1 MALMLTKECAM
12 QLTIPDAVL
21 ARIVQHRPHLAAI
34 AANVRAGVVPEK
46 ALAVA
51 YLAGET
57 AFSATDTLHL
67 AQVAYGG
74 PWGGAW
80 DTTAMAAARAGV
92 TDGRIRQKALSGEL
106 QSMKRGGVL
115 YVRRAKG

>member
-1 MALMLTKECAM
+1 MHV
-12 QLTIPDAVL
+12 TIPDAVL
-21 ARIVQHRPHLAAI
+21 AQIVQHRPHLTQI
-34 AANVRAGVVPEK
+34 AENVQENVVPER

-57 AFSATDTLHL
+57 QLSAVDTLHL
-67 AQVAYGG
+67 AQVAHGG
-74 PWGGAW
+74 PWGGDW
-80 DTTAMAAARAGV
+80 DTTGMAAARAGV

-106 QSMKRGGVL
+106 ESMKRGGVL

>member
-1 MALMLTKECAM
+1 MFDV
-12 QLTIPDAVL
+12 TIPEAVL
-21 ARIVQHRPHLAAI
+21 AQIVQHRPHLATI
-34 AANVRAGVVPEK
+34 AANVRSGAVPER

-57 AFSATDTLHL
+57 QLSAVDTLHL
-67 AQVAYGG
+67 AQVAHGG
-74 PWGGAW
+74 PWGGDW
-80 DTTAMAAARAGV
+80 DTTGMAAARAGV

-106 QSMKRGGVL
+106 ESMKRGGVL